1 MPRLL
6 SMAEPGAS
14 MIVKTLEEQETVP
27 AALEADDASCY
38 PLCFK
43 CRSPVLP
50 DQMVVKHLSLNAQKR
65 PLCKSCH
72 SVTMMLQR
80 NFDGMPDGWENLS
93 NEDTIEFYKKMLAHK
108 TDGPLRFQALRTE
121 IKNLLISRQLDETR
135 HGFNG
140 QFHPLSY
147 WEKQGYDVDMIKNK
161 AEQMDHPVLGKTY
174 RVDIFHVSHEHIAQ
188 KVEEAIR
195 QVDKTVKRKKIPK
208 AKAKNSAKKSKG
220 EPAEE
225 ADPAPVV
232 DQDLVDLVDLESADD
247 SVEEVLPK
255 GLTPKQLAARQ
266 NREAKKMA
274 KEAKKLSKKITN
286 LASKALTSMQ
296 PLKDRLQNIKK
307 GLKIEEIQPMT
318 LENLEKK
325 IEFVEEVVTQSLAVM
340 KAVGAGKSVSTN
352 EFDQVEDDKD
362 LNTQIKSIN
371 DVIKA
376 VTWDKKAAKHKKAN
390 GDDGN

>member
-1 MPRLL
+1 
-6 SMAEPGAS
+6 
-14 MIVKTLEEQETVP
+14 
-27 AALEADDASCY
+27 
-38 PLCFK
+38 
-43 CRSPVLP
+43 
-50 DQMVVKHLSLNAQKR
+50 MVVKHLSLNAQKR